1 MPDYDEIAKIH
12 DPSALGQDYMTLFG
26 TNYVY
31 RLKTRSI
38 YEEDEVYIFDVFIV
52 HNDIKLAEFNLFKN
66 FWKET
71 LMLSQLK
78 DSRAPP
84 VISFG

>member
-1 MPDYDEIAKIH
+1 MIKVH

-31 RLKTRSI
+31 RLRTCSI
-38 YEEDEVYIFDVFIV
+38 YEEGESYIFDVIIV

-71 LMLSQLK
+71 LMLAQLK
-78 DSRAPP
+78 DPRAPP